1 MHFPVL
7 LLHCGPSD
15 NCMRVVQ
22 LSLLTYGA
30 EMFKGDACPTARMIA
45 SKTCTE
51 VYRRMKQLM
60 PNLPAAVPGSPLAG
74 TKRKGNA
81 PQKRKNA
88 TQVMDLACLKVR
100 SYSFCD

>member
-1 MHFPVL
+1 MV
-7 LLHCGPSD
+7 
-15 NCMRVVQ
+15 
-22 LSLLTYGA
+22 
-30 EMFKGDACPTARMIA
+30 A
-45 SKTCTE
+45 SKTCAE

-88 TQVMDLACLKVR
+88 TQVMHCCLTGFQGQNLHVIEGDPQHR
-100 SYSFCD
+100 LWND

>member
-1 MHFPVL
+1 MV
-7 LLHCGPSD
+7 
-15 NCMRVVQ
+15 
-22 LSLLTYGA
+22 
-30 EMFKGDACPTARMIA
+30 A

-60 PNLPAAVPGSPLAG
+60 PDLPAAVPGSPLVG

-88 TQVMDLACLKVR
+88 TQVMHVVCLKER
-100 SYSFCD
+100 MLSFMIDHGTDFGNPVKFSLR

>member
-1 MHFPVL
+1 
-7 LLHCGPSD
+7 
-15 NCMRVVQ
+15 MRCHGSVDSGVHAVQ
-22 LSLLTYGA
+22 LSLLTYGV
-30 EMFKGDACPTARMIA
+30 EMFKGDACRTARMVA
-45 SKTCTE
+45 SKTCAE

-88 TQVMDLACLKVR
+88 TQVKH
-100 SYSFCD
+100 